1 MDIFNQIKTIA
12 TAQKMDSVLN
22 QLEEINLAHKEHD
35 YLDVLVLGQFK
46 SGKSSFINNL
56 LNINHLPTGVL
67 PVTAI
72 ITRICYEPEP
82 KAVVS
87 HFDNSKQTIDIDR
100 LSEFIS
106 EKENP
111 ENIKEVSVVD
121 IFLPEAKSL
130 HPVRLVDTPG
140 LGSIFTHNTDVTRNW
155 LGKIKAAIVVISA
168 VQPLSENDV
177 ALLKEALQQS
187 PKVYILLSKTDL
199 VGNEEL
205 QQIEGFVK
213 EKLHKTFNIDFKLF
227 PYSIHR
233 ATPTLRQS
241 VYDNIFSPLSSAS
254 ESVQQEVYLHKL
266 NFLAQKTIGYLKI
279 SLTMLR
285 QKEED
290 RKKLEM
296 QIVDETLN
304 LKYLKQ
310 ELLQI
315 GNSYKEDTR
324 VFLKKL
330 FLEKHTRQLTEAL
343 STDLSKQFDTW
354 EGNLAK
360 VTQQYEKWIRA
371 TMISTIKQVELTEW
385 DTIASHPDEARKHFN
400 SYLKNFRERLNRN
413 IKKILNI
420 DMPFGDIEIK
430 AAPLQSPP
438 IHISRTFDSHIDML
452 WFLVPMPV
460 FRKAVKNHFL
470 NEIPHEIEK
479 NSYRLIAQLTD
490 NINRIINEMQQHAI
504 NYVSHELKSLSVAI
518 TQHRQ
523 DENEIRQMIATLEPE
538 IKTKP

>member
-72 ITRICYEPEP
+72 ITRICYAPEP

-87 HFDNSKQTIDIDR
+87 HFDNSKQTIGIDR

-121 IFLPEAKSL
+121 VFLPQVKSL

-187 PKVYILLSKTDL
+187 PKVYVLLSKTDL

-518 TQHRQ
+518 TKHRQ